1 MYRFKFVL
9 FLLIFL
15 NAGFIRAQHVAV
27 FPGLSGETLAD
38 AMREAYRPNFV
49 FTYGEARD
57 TLFSKILA
65 KNDSLSCL
73 YTDYTIYLDPNLDPT
88 EDAFAKGIN
97 TEHLWPRSKGASHV
111 QAEANMYHIFP
122 TRENVNN
129 DRGNLPFN
137 EIPDPQTNWWYYKAI
152 KTANIPATNKDLYS
166 EIGQGFFEPAE
177 GVKGD
182 VARAM
187 FYFYTIYRPEADAA
201 DPAFFAPQRATL
213 CQWHFDDPVDSAEW
227 ERNVLIAQYQDGKEN
242 PFILDCTAAQRA
254 YCSEFQN
261 DCIISSTAIVTIN
274 KGLQAKIFPL
284 PCESDCTIEISLP
297 QSGDLNIIQMDV
309 LGRTLSNDTW
319 KNLPAGMQNLQLKQN
334 QGTSASSFYLIR
346 LTTSDGL
353 YQVFLKGLSR

>member
-27 FPGLSGETLAD
+27 FPDLSGESLAN
-38 AMREAYRPNFV
+38 AMREAFRPNFV

-57 TLFSKILA
+57 TLFAKILA

-73 YTDYTIYLDPNLDPT
+73 YTDFTIYLDPNLDPT
-88 EDAFAKGIN
+88 EDAFSKGIN

-137 EIPDPQTNWWYYKAI
+137 DIPDPQTNWWYYKAI
-152 KTANIPATNKDLYS
+152 KQSNIPTSNIDLYS
-166 EIGQGFFEPAE
+166 ELGQGFFEPAE

-201 DPAFFAPQRATL
+201 DPTFFSLQRSAL
-213 CQWHFDDPVDSAEW
+213 CKWHFDDPVDAAEW
-227 ERNVLIAQYQDGKEN
+227 ERNELISQYQDGKAN

-254 YCSEFQN
+254 YCSEYQN
-261 DCIISSTAIVTIN
+261 DCIISSTENVSISYD
-274 KGLQAKIFPL
+274 LQARIFPI
-284 PCESDCTIEISLP
+284 PCESACTIEVDLP
-297 QSGDLNIIQMDV
+297 VSGDLSIIQMDV
-309 LGRTLSNDTW
+309 LGRIISQQSWNHLHSGN
-319 KNLPAGMQNLQLKQN
+319 QSLQLENTQQSWALN
-334 QGTSASSFYLIR
+334 FYFIQLKSNNR
-346 LTTSDGL
+346 S
-353 YQVFLKGLSR
+353 YQIFLKG